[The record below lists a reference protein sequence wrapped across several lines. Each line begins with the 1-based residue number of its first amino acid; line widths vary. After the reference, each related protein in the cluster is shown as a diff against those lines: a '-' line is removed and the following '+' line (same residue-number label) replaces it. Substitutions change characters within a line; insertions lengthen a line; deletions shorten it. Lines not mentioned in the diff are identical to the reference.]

1 MYQIDI
7 NLLNDR
13 PELGTASVSQGT
25 FVGGGESK
33 MPLFLGGALA
43 GGLVGLVLLLLGG
56 LTLFNQQLA
65 SREQTLQSNLD
76 KLAPELSKVGELEA
90 KEKVILAET
99 AALATIFNQIKPWSA
114 TLQDLR
120 DRVPPTLRITK
131 IEQTVGAAPPPPA
144 GQTPPASPSPS
155 PSPAAG
161 GAATPAAAAPL
172 PSSDLKIT
180 GNTLNF
186 SDINDFELTLRKSP
200 FMKPD
205 KTQLVMSQRDAVNAQ
220 TGVALVQYEL
230 RTQLSD
236 VPASEL
242 LQVLNA
248 KGASG
253 LVSRIEVLKR
263 QGVMKP

>member
-13 PELGTASVSQGT
+13 PELGTGTVTQGT
-25 FVGGGESK
+25 FAGGGESK

-65 SREQTLQSNLD
+65 SREQTLQSDLD

-131 IEQTVGAAPPPPA
+131 IEQSVAAAATPPA
-144 GQTPPASPSPS
+144 GQTPSPSPSPS
-155 PSPAAG
+155 PSPAAPG
-161 GAATPAAAAPL
+161 AAAP
-172 PSSDLKIT
+172 PAAPPASSDLKLT

>member
-13 PELGTASVSQGT
+13 PELGTGTVTQGT

-33 MPLFLGGALA
+33 TPLFLGGALA
-43 GGLVGLVLLLLGG
+43 GGLVGLVLLAVGG
-56 LTLFNQQLA
+56 LTLFNQQLV
-65 SREQTLQSNLD
+65 SREQTLQADLD
-76 KLAPELSKVGELEA
+76 KLSPELSKVGELEN
-90 KEKVILAET
+90 KEKIILAET

-114 TLQDLR
+114 TLQDFR

-131 IEQTVGAAPPPPA
+131 IEQTAAAAPPA
-144 GQTPPASPSPS
+144 GQAPSASPSPS
-155 PSPAAG
+155 PSPTAG
-161 GAATPAAAAPL
+161 GAAAPPAAPP
-172 PSSDLKIT
+172 PSNDLKVT

>member
-13 PELGTASVSQGT
+13 PELGTGTVSQGT
-25 FVGGGESK
+25 FAGGSTESK
-33 MPLFLGGALA
+33 APLFLGGALA

-56 LTLFNQQLA
+56 LTLFNQQLS
-65 SREQTLQSNLD
+65 SREQTLQSDLD
-76 KLAPELSKVGELEA
+76 RLAPELSKVDALQN
-90 KEKVILAET
+90 KEKAIVAET
-99 AALATIFNQIKPWSA
+99 SALATIFNQIKPWSA

-120 DRVPPTLRITK
+120 DRVPSTLRITK
-131 IEQTVGAAPPPPA
+131 IEQTAAAPPA
-144 GQTPPASPSPS
+144 GQATPAPAPSPSPS
-155 PSPAAG
+155 PSP
-161 GAATPAAAAPL
+161 GAPPAAPP
-172 PSSDLKIT
+172 PSNDLKLSGT
-180 GNTLNF
+180 TLAF

-200 FMKPD
+200 FLKAD
-205 KTQLVMSQRDAVNAQ
+205 KTQLMSSSRDPVDTQ
-220 TGVALVQYEL
+220 TGVALVKYEMQ
-230 RTQLSD
+230 TQLND

-263 QGVMKP
+263 QGAMKP

>member
-13 PELGTASVSQGT
+13 PELGTGTVTQGT
-25 FVGGGESK
+25 FVGGSTESK
-33 MPLFLGGALA
+33 APLFLGGALA

-56 LTLFNQQLA
+56 LTLFNQQLS
-65 SREQTLQSNLD
+65 SREQTLQSDLD
-76 KLAPELSKVGELEA
+76 RLAPELKKVDELQN
-90 KEKVILAET
+90 KEKAILAET
-99 AALATIFNQIKPWSA
+99 SALATIFNQIKPWSA

-120 DRVPPTLRITK
+120 DRVPATLRITK
-131 IEQTVGAAPPPPA
+131 IEQTASAPPA
-144 GQTPPASPSPS
+144 GQATPAPAPSPSPS
-155 PSPAAG
+155 PSP
-161 GAATPAAAAPL
+161 GAPPAAPP
-172 PSSDLKIT
+172 PSNDLKLSGT
-180 GNTLNF
+180 TLAF

-200 FMKPD
+200 FLKAD
-205 KTQLVMSQRDAVNAQ
+205 KTQLTSSSRDPVDTQ
-220 TGVALVQYEL
+220 TGVALVKYEMQ
-230 RTQLSD
+230 TQLND

-263 QGVMKP
+263 QGAMKP

>member
-13 PELGTASVSQGT
+13 PELGTGTVIQGT
-25 FVGGGESK
+25 FAGGGESK

-56 LTLFNQQLA
+56 ITLFNQQLA
-65 SREQTLQSNLD
+65 SREQALQSDLD
-76 KLAPELSKVGELEA
+76 KLAPGLSKVDELQA

-131 IEQTVGAAPPPPA
+131 IEQTATAAPA
-144 GQTPPASPSPS
+144 PSPS

-161 GAATPAAAAPL
+161 GAAAPPAAPP
-172 PSSDLKIT
+172 PSSNLKVN

-205 KTQLVMSQRDAVNAQ
+205 KTQLVMSQREAANAQ
-220 TGVALVQYEL
+220 TGVSLVQYEL
-230 RTQLSD
+230 RTELSD

>member
-13 PELGTASVSQGT
+13 PELGTGTVSQGT
-25 FVGGGESK
+25 FVGGSTESK
-33 MPLFLGGALA
+33 APLFLGGALA

-56 LTLFNQQLA
+56 LTLFNQQLS
-65 SREQTLQSNLD
+65 SRDQTLQSDLD
-76 KLAPELSKVGELEA
+76 KLAPELKKVDELQT

-99 AALATIFNQIKPWSA
+99 SALATIFNQIKPWSA

-120 DRVPPTLRITK
+120 DRVPSTLRITR
-131 IEQTVGAAPPPPA
+131 IEQSAPPPPPA
-144 GQTPPASPSPS
+144 GQATPSPAPSPS
-155 PSPAAG
+155 PTPSP
-161 GAATPAAAAPL
+161 GAAPVAPP
-172 PSSDLKIT
+172 PSNDLKLSGT
-180 GNTLNF
+180 TLAF

-200 FMKPD
+200 FLKAD
-205 KTQLVMSQRDAVNAQ
+205 KTQLISSLRDPVDAQ
-220 TGVALVQYEL
+220 TGVALVKYEMQ
-230 RTQLSD
+230 TQLND